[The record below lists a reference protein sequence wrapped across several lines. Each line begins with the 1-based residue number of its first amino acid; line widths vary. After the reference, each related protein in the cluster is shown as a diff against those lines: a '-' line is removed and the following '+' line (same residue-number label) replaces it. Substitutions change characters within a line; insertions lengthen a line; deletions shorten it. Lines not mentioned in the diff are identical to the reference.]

1 MSEAAMREGTLIT
14 YKSGVAVGRERFRD
28 DGAALVSNIQLGQS
42 AITVTLTREPRRV
55 RLDVGDGDGKSVERD
70 VPAGAIVLENGSWE
84 AYSLA
89 ASQFLDAASPV
100 AVDVLIPSLGATVG
114 GTIAVRPSED
124 GGRRVEVVIQGLQV
138 EVDLDATGSVV
149 AARVPAQGLE
159 ARREGAPAPA
169 LEAPRSPPRGVIE
182 EAFEATREGVTLRGD
197 LWLPASAVDT
207 VPVVVILAGSGPTD
221 RDGNSSLGLRTDA
234 YRLVAEALAARGIA
248 SLRYDKRGVGSSGR
262 EFDPATTVLDDFA
275 ADALAVTALVR
286 ADPRFSTLALL
297 GHSEG
302 GLLALMIAERAAPD
316 VILLVA
322 VAGRPLSVVLREQL
336 ARRLDP
342 RAMVDVDRVLAAV
355 RCGAPPDPIPAPLAP
370 LFAPTVRAFLRSALD
385 LDPLPL
391 LRAAKARVA
400 IVQGAFDAQV
410 TPVDAR
416 LLAAA
421 RPDATLTILPTMNH
435 VLKEE
440 ASAAMPQAS
449 YSDPSRPLAPGL
461 GDILAAA
468 LR

>member
-1 MSEAAMREGTLIT
+1 MSETSMREGTLIT

-28 DGAALVSNIQLGQS
+28 DGSTLVSELQLGPT

-55 RLDVGDGDGKSVERD
+55 RLDAGETTVERD
-70 VPAGAIVLENGSWE
+70 VPEGAIVLENGSWE
-84 AYSLA
+84 AYSFA
-89 ASQFLDAASPV
+89 AARFPDAAAPV
-100 AVDVLIPSLGATVG
+100 AVEVLIPSSGATAG
-114 GTIAVRPSED
+114 ATIAVRPSPA
-124 GGRRVEVVIQGLQV
+124 GGRRVEVVIHGLQI
-138 EVDLDATGSVV
+138 EVDLDAAGAVV
-149 AARVPAQGLE
+149 AARVPAQGVE

-169 LEAPRSPPRGVIE
+169 PEAPRAPPPGVIE
-182 EAFEATREGVTLRGD
+182 EAFEETREGVTLRGT
-197 LWLPASAVDT
+197 LWIPAGEIEKI
-207 VPVVVILAGSGPTD
+207 PVVLLLAGSGPTD

-234 YRLVAEALAARGIA
+234 YRLVAAALAARGIA
-248 SLRYDKRGVGSSGR
+248 SLRYDKRGVGKSGVD
-262 EFDPATTVLDDFA
+262 FDPATTVIDDFA
-275 ADALAVTALVR
+275 ADALAVAHRLR
-286 ADPRFSTLALL
+286 ADPRFSTLAIL

-316 VILLVA
+316 VLLLVA
-322 VAGRPLSVVLREQL
+322 TPGRPLAVVLREQL
-336 ARRLDP
+336 AQRLDP
-342 RAMVDVDRVLAAV
+342 RAMVDVDRLLDAV
-355 RCGAPPDPIPAPLAP
+355 RRGASLDPIPAPLAP

-391 LRAAKARVA
+391 ARAAKARIA

-416 LLAAA
+416 LLADA

-435 VLKEE
+435 LLKAEP
-440 ASAAMPQAS
+440 SIAMPQAS

-461 GDILAAA
+461 GDFLAAA

>member
-1 MSEAAMREGTLIT
+1 MREGTLIT

-28 DGAALVSNIQLGQS
+28 DGAVLVSEIHLGQS
-42 AITVTLTREPRRV
+42 ALTVTLTREPRRA
-55 RLDVGDGDGKSVERD
+55 RLDGVGASVERD

-84 AYSLA
+84 AYALA
-89 ASQFLDAASPV
+89 ASQFPDAAAPV
-100 AVDVLIPSLGATVG
+100 AVDVLIPSLGATAG
-114 GTIAVRPSED
+114 GTIAVRPGDD
-124 GGRRVEVVIQGLQV
+124 GGRRVEVVIHGLQV
-138 EVDLDATGSVV
+138 EVELDAAGSVV
-149 AARVPAQGLE
+149 SARVPAQGIE
-159 ARREGAPAPA
+159 VRREGAPAPA
-169 LEAPRSPPRGVIE
+169 PEAPRAPPRGVIE
-182 EAFEATREGVTLRGD
+182 EAFEEAREGVTLRGD
-197 LWLPASAVDT
+197 LWLPASAT
-207 VPVVVILAGSGPTD
+207 GRVPVVLFLAGSGPTD
-221 RDGNSSLGLRTDA
+221 RDANSSLGLRTDA
-234 YRLVAEALAARGIA
+234 YRLLAEALAARGIA
-248 SLRYDKRGVGSSGR
+248 SLRYDKRGVGASGR
-262 EFDPATTVLDDFA
+262 DFDPATTVLDDFA
-275 ADALAVTALVR
+275 ADALAITARLR
-286 ADPRFSTLALL
+286 ADPRFATLALL

-316 VILLVA
+316 VIVLLA
-322 VAGRPLSVVLREQL
+322 APGRPLAVVLREQL

-342 RAMVDVDRVLAAV
+342 RAMVDVDRLLAAA
-355 RCGAPPDPIPAPLAP
+355 RRGASLDPIPAPLAP

-410 TPVDAR
+410 TPADAR
-416 LLAAA
+416 LLAEA

-440 ASAAMPQAS
+440 ASGAMPQAS
-449 YSDPSRPLAPGL
+449 YSDPARPLAPGL

>member
-1 MSEAAMREGTLIT
+1 MREGTLIT

-28 DGAALVSNIQLGQS
+28 DGAVLVSEIHLGSS
-42 AITVTLTREPRRV
+42 ALTVTLTRAPRRV
-55 RLDVGDGDGKSVERD
+55 RLDSGGGDGAGGTSVERD
-70 VPAGAIVLENGSWE
+70 VSAGTIVLENGSWE
-84 AYSLA
+84 AYAVA
-89 ASQFLDAASPV
+89 ASQFPDAASPV
-100 AVDVLIPSLGATVG
+100 AVDVLIPSLGAIVG
-114 GTIAVRPSED
+114 GTIAVRARE
-124 GGRRVEVVIQGLQV
+124 GGRRVEVVIQGLQI

-149 AARVPAQGLE
+149 AARVPAQGVEVLP
-159 ARREGAPAPA
+159 EGAPAPA
-169 LEAPRSPPRGVIE
+169 PEAPRAPPPGVIE
-182 EAFEATREGVTLRGD
+182 EAFEETREGVTLRGD
-197 LWLPASAVDT
+197 LWLPASAVGK
-207 VPVVVILAGSGPTD
+207 VPVVILLAGSGPTD
-221 RDGNSSLGLRTDA
+221 RDANSSLGLRTDA
-234 YRLVAEALAARGIA
+234 YRLVAEALAVRGIA
-248 SLRYDKRGVGSSGR
+248 SLRYDKRGVGKSGR
-262 EFDPATTVLDDFA
+262 DFDPATTVLDDFA
-275 ADALAVTALVR
+275 ADALAVVIRLR

-316 VILLVA
+316 VVLLVA
-322 VAGRPLSVVLREQL
+322 AAGRPLSVVLREQL
-336 ARRLDP
+336 AQRLDP
-342 RAMVDVDRVLAAV
+342 RAMVDVDRLLAAV

-370 LFAPTVRAFLRSALD
+370 LFAPTVRAFLRSALA

-416 LLAAA
+416 LLAEA
-421 RPDATLTILPTMNH
+421 RPDATLTLLPTMNH

-449 YSDPSRPLAPGL
+449 YSDPTRPLAPGL